1 MGYDRIIDWVEDHF
15 KPSDY
20 ADYFSFE
27 QAIRQRFNADGIDL
41 PKGAESQ
48 MMDHFES
55 FFEKTESP
63 IISPTLASYSAPEP
77 EILQISS
84 DFFAVGAP
92 FQEPKA
98 EPVPQMFR
106 DVPSPKVSFF
116 GKVSGFFKRM
126 FGL

>member
-15 KPSDY
+15 KPSDFS
-20 ADYFSFE
+20 DYFSFE
-27 QAIRQRFNADGIDL
+27 QAIRQRFEADGINL

-63 IISPTLASYSAPEP
+63 IISTTLASYSAPEP

-92 FQEPKA
+92 FQEAKA
-98 EPVPQMFR
+98 EQVPAMFKDVQM
-106 DVPSPKVSFF
+106 PSVSFF

-126 FGL
+126 FRL